1 MYKFKTHAH
10 EKKKIKFIQQKD
22 CCFLFLEYIIFI
34 KTKHLKDILKHG
46 NMIYE
51 VISLFT
57 DQHSKI
63 MSNDS

>member
-10 EKKKIKFIQQKD
+10 EKKFKFIQQKD

-34 KTKHLKDILKHG
+34 KTKHLKDILKHS

-57 DQHSKI
+57 DQHSRI

>member
-1 MYKFKTHAH
+1 MYKFETHAH
-10 EKKKIKFIQQKD
+10 EKKNQIHTTKGL
-22 CCFLFLEYIIFI
+22 LFLEYIIFI
-34 KTKHLKDILKHG
+34 KTKHLKDILKHS

-57 DQHSKI
+57 DQHSRI